1 LPVSLT
7 ATRAAVVGRSA
18 NPRLPRRPEP
28 ARRLV
33 RKEEV
38 EIVTS
43 HEGGAIGGRYRD
55 VMGDHLGSVARAD
68 EPFRRDLLV
77 AVALTVAGEL
87 EILLAPGDG
96 SQLVSALALAVA
108 MLALAWRRRAPLA
121 ALFAI
126 AAALLIQAPL
136 DGFLVDHSV
145 TSHATFVLALYSAGR
160 YVAGATGLAA
170 AVFAMAVLVATRAA
184 FDPAVQRAADVILT
198 SIAVSV
204 PLLVGRWVRGQ
215 VLLQRELGEKA
226 RRLER
231 ERERDASQAAEEERM
246 RIAADLHAA
255 VADGLGLI
263 VRQAQELQ
271 HLLSTREHGA
281 ARRLFAK
288 IAADSREAL
297 ADVRRVLGVLRHDG
311 EAPRLAPPAAD
322 PGREPAPAPAA
333 LTATADPE
341 REVTPVPAAPPPPAT
356 PTTIGRAAAWR
367 RRRSLRQASRE
378 TLDRVLVAVIL
389 VAAEIELA
397 VTAPGDKLALAALTA
412 VAIVTPLLWR
422 RRRPGLVAGAVLG
435 AVAVQSAAVGL
446 DSLPACDIVAVICA
460 SYAVGAYAGRRA
472 AIAGLLLFTLGA
484 GLHAAVFYP
493 EGVLPAILG
502 GALVPWIVGRTVR
515 GQRLLT
521 SELHES
527 AARSEHAREQQ
538 ARAAMTAERA
548 RVARELHDA
557 VAHNISVIAIQAAGA
572 SAIVERDPARAVQ
585 IAALIDAVGREAL
598 AELGRLVGPL
608 GAVVGT
614 DDGDGDPAAP
624 HLSLARVDGLAM
636 RTRDSGLPVELSV
649 EGEPAMLPA
658 GVDLAAFRIVQEA
671 LANASK
677 HAGGARAWVVVRYE
691 ERAVEVEIGDDG
703 REPNGRPPSPAPS
716 SGHGL
721 MGMRERVALYGGTL
735 DAGCRPEGGFLVRA
749 RLPIART

>member
-1 LPVSLT
+1 MTPPDRSCRVSLP
-7 ATRAAVVGRSA
+7 AEGAAVVGRSGD
-18 NPRLPRRPEP
+18 PRLPRRPEP
-28 ARRLV
+28 SLRLV
-33 RKEEV
+33 RKEEAG
-38 EIVTS
+38 IVTL
-43 HEGGAIGGRYRD
+43 HEGGAVSGRYGD
-55 VMGDHLGSVARAD
+55 VMGDLLGSVTRAD

-108 MLALAWRRRAPLA
+108 TLPLAWRRSAPLA
-121 ALFAI
+121 ALFAV
-126 AAALLIQAPL
+126 AAALLVQGLL
-136 DGFLVDHSV
+136 DGFLITHTV
-145 TSHATFVLALYSAGR
+145 TPHVTLVLTLYSAGR
-160 YVAGATGLAA
+160 YVTGAAGLAGVA
-170 AVFAMAVLVATRAA
+170 FATAVLVATRAA

-198 SIAVSV
+198 AIGVSV

-226 RRLER
+226 QRLER
-231 ERERDASQAAEEERM
+231 ERERDARHAAEEERM

-271 HLLSTREHGA
+271 RLLSAGEHASAG
-281 ARRLFAK
+281 RLFAK

-311 EAPRLAPPAAD
+311 EAPRLAPPSAD
-322 PGREPAPAPAA
+322 PALEVVSAAALPAPAPATPA
-333 LTATADPE
+333 RVATL
-341 REVTPVPAAPPPPAT
+341 
-356 PTTIGRAAAWR
+356 R
-367 RRRSLRQASRE
+367 RRWSPRQAGRE
-378 TLDRVLVAVIL
+378 TLDRVLVAVL
-389 VAAEIELA
+389 LAAAEIELA
-397 VTAPGDKLALAALTA
+397 VTAPGDKLVPGALIA

-422 RRRPGLVAGAVLG
+422 RRRPALVAVAVLG
-435 AVAVQSAAVGL
+435 AAAVQSATVGL
-446 DSLPACDIVAVICA
+446 DAFPVANIVAVICA
-460 SYAVGAYAGRRA
+460 SYAVGAYAGRRT
-472 AIAGLLLFTLGA
+472 AIAGLVLFTLGDA
-484 GLHAAVFYP
+484 LHAAVFYP
-493 EGVLPAILG
+493 DGVVPAILG
-502 GALVPWIVGRTVR
+502 GAVVPWIIGRTIR
-515 GQRLLT
+515 GQRQLT
-521 SELHES
+521 SELREGT
-527 AARSEHAREQQ
+527 ARSEHAREQQ

-572 SAIVERDPARAVQ
+572 GPIVERDPARAAQ
-585 IAALIDAVGREAL
+585 IATLIDDVGREAL

-608 GAVVGT
+608 SA
-614 DDGDGDPAAP
+614 GDGGPAAP
-624 HLSLARVDGLAM
+624 HPSLAGVDGLAM
-636 RTRDSGLPVELSV
+636 RTRDGGMPVELSV
-649 EGEPAMLPA
+649 EGEPAILPA

-703 REPNGRPPSPAPS
+703 RGYNGTPPPAAPS

-735 DAGCRPEGGFLVRA
+735 DVGRRPDGGFLVRA
-749 RLPIART
+749 RLPIGRT

>member
-1 LPVSLT
+1 M
-7 ATRAAVVGRSA
+7 
-18 NPRLPRRPEP
+18 
-28 ARRLV
+28 
-33 RKEEV
+33 
-38 EIVTS
+38 
-43 HEGGAIGGRYRD
+43 GAL
-55 VMGDHLGSVARAD
+55 LGSVARGG

-77 AVALTVAGEL
+77 AAALTAVGEL

-96 SQLVSALALAVA
+96 SQLVSALAVAVA
-108 MLALAWRRRAPLA
+108 TLSLAWRRRAPLA
-121 ALFAI
+121 ALFVVAG
-126 AAALLIQAPL
+126 ALLVQAPL
-136 DGFLVDHSV
+136 DGFLIGHTV
-145 TSHATFVLALYSAGR
+145 TAHATFVIALYSAGR
-160 YVAGATGLAA
+160 YVAGAKGLAG
-170 AVFAMAVLVATRAA
+170 AVFAIAVLVATRAA
-184 FDPAVQRAADVILT
+184 FDPAVHRPADVILT

-271 HLLSTREHGA
+271 RLLSAREHGA

-311 EAPRLAPPAAD
+311 ETPRLAPP
-322 PGREPAPAPAA
+322 
-333 LTATADPE
+333 TADAE
-341 REVTPVPAAPPPPAT
+341 REVTPAPAVPQAPPPPAA
-356 PTTIGRAAAWR
+356 PTTIGRATAW
-367 RRRSLRQASRE
+367 RRSLRQAGGE
-378 TLDRVLVAVIL
+378 TLDRVLVAVLL

-397 VTAPGDKLALAALTA
+397 VAAPGDKLALAALTA

-446 DSLPACDIVAVICA
+446 DSLPACDIVALICA
-460 SYAVGAYAGRRA
+460 SYAIGAYAGRRI
-472 AIAGLLLFTLGA
+472 AIAGLVLFTLGA
-484 GLHAAVFYP
+484 ALHAAVFYP

-502 GALVPWIVGRTVR
+502 GALVPWIIGRTVR

-527 AARSEHAREQQ
+527 AARGERAREQQ

-572 SAIVERDPARAVQ
+572 SEIVERDPARAVQ
-585 IAALIDAVGREAL
+585 IAALLDAVGREAL

-608 GAVVGT
+608 GAG
-614 DDGDGDPAAP
+614 DRDAAGDGGPATP
-624 HLSLARVDGLAM
+624 HLGLARVDGLAM
-636 RTRDSGLPVELSV
+636 RTRESGLPVQLSV
-649 EGEPAMLPA
+649 EGEPAALPA

-703 REPNGRPPSPAPS
+703 RDPNGTPSSPAPS

-735 DAGCRPEGGFLVRA
+735 DAGRRPGGGFLVRA
-749 RLPIART
+749 RLPIGRT